1 MIPHA
6 DTNLQIQ
13 EFCLLSCL
21 SCLPSCSP
29 LSFQKLFL
37 YVAVFPLICFKT
49 LKRKR
54 TKRIIRNKYKVV
66 PSSCHALTQA
76 IESSFGFVWL
86 IGRFTKEASRK
97 LPETVKKTSK
107 FNQKLSQVTTVR
119 VWGVGAY
126 HLKFKFHINF
136 SGKINDNRKNYASP
150 CFASKNVFCRLK
162 SSISNWITGKW
173 NLESFWANLT
183 E

>member
-1 MIPHA
+1 MILHA

-13 EFCLLSCL
+13 EFCLLSYL
-21 SCLPSCSP
+21 SCLPSCCP

-37 YVAVFPLICFKT
+37 YAAVYPLICFKT

-66 PSSCHALTQA
+66 PSSCHGLTQV
-76 IESSFGFVWL
+76 IESSFSFHVL

-107 FNQKLSQVTTVR
+107 FNEKLSQVTTVR
-119 VWGVGAY
+119 GLGRGA
-126 HLKFKFHINF
+126 
-136 SGKINDNRKNYASP
+136 R
-150 CFASKNVFCRLK
+150 
-162 SSISNWITGKW
+162 IT
-173 NLESFWANLT
+173 F
-183 E
+183 